1 MAFVFKNRN
10 TKNWIAGFRD
20 PSGRRRN
27 RSTGLPNTEKNRRQ
41 AERIADQYEAA
52 ANRKRTAQ
60 QVRRTIAELH
70 KEITGD
76 DLPVVTMRSHVE
88 QWLES
93 KASSVSPGT
102 LGFYKGATDKF
113 LAYLKKRAD
122 ADLGDIVREDI
133 EGFRDSLA
141 KRLAPKTVN
150 HQIKVLRM
158 LFNDARDRALLADD
172 PTEFVKTVKAR
183 KVVKRRPFTI
193 GEVRAVLEHCNAE
206 WRSIVLFGLYTGQ
219 RLGDIARLRWE
230 SIDLERE
237 SVTLTTSKTGRQ
249 LNLPLHPDLSAHLRS
264 LPRPISGNVPV
275 HPEACATVEAEG
287 KVGSLSNRFA
297 RILAAAGLREKKSH
311 RSTGKGR
318 DAQRDLNGLS
328 FHSLRRTA
336 ATVLH
341 EIGVPQSVAMA
352 FIGHDSEDI
361 HAIYV
366 NVGEEAM
373 RTAAAK
379 IPSVL

>member
-1 MAFVFKNRN
+1 MAFVFKNPN

-20 PSGRRRN
+20 PSGKRRN
-27 RSTGLPNTEKNRRQ
+27 RSTGLLNSEKNRRQ

-70 KEITGD
+70 KEITGE
-76 DLPVVTMRSHVE
+76 DLPATTMRSHVE
-88 QWLES
+88 QWLAS
-93 KASSVSPGT
+93 KAPSVSRST
-102 LGFYKGATDKF
+102 MIFYQGATDKF
-113 LAYLKKRAD
+113 LDYLGARAE

-133 EGFRDSLA
+133 EGFRDTLA

-150 HQIKVLRM
+150 HNVKVLRM
-158 LFNDARDRALLADD
+158 LFNDARDRTLLVDD
-172 PTEFVKTVKAR
+172 PTEFVKTVRAQ

-193 GEVRAVLEHCNAE
+193 EEVRAVLEHCDPE
-206 WRSIVLFGLYTGQ
+206 WRSIVLFGMYTGQ

-237 SVTLTTSKTGRQ
+237 TVTLTTSKTGRR
-249 LNLPLHPDLSAHLRS
+249 LNLPLQSDLIAHLRS
-264 LPRPISGNVPV
+264 LPRPISGDVPI
-275 HPEACATVEAEG
+275 HPEACAIVEAEG

-297 RILAAAGLREKKSH
+297 AILAAAGLREKRSH
-311 RSTGKGR
+311 KSTGKGR
-318 DAQRDLNGLS
+318 DGKRDLSALS

-341 EIGVPQSVAMA
+341 EIGVPQAVAMA

-379 IPSVL
+379 LPSVM